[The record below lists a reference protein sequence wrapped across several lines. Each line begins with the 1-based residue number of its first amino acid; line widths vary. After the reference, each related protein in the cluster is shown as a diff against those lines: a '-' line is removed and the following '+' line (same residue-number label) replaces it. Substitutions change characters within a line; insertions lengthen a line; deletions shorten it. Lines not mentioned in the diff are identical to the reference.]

1 MSKPGNGSESGVE
14 VCYDGNYRAI
24 TGVINTFEL
33 AGDKTRAE
41 LLEAI
46 REAVLEAK
54 ALRENARRLFVEQ
67 YHQQG

>member
-1 MSKPGNGSESGVE
+1 MTKSNGSESGVS

-33 AGDKTRAE
+33 AGDNVRAQ
-41 LLEAI
+41 LLEKI

-54 ALRENARRLFVEQ
+54 ALRENAKRLFIEH